1 VHSETL
7 VLRADADAQIGV
19 GHVMRCLALAQAWQS
34 AGHRAIFAVGSCPAT
49 LCERLRREGCALE
62 PVKASRGSSA
72 DGGETIAIA
81 GRLGSRNLVVDGDAF
96 DEQYQ
101 KQIKQAG
108 LRLLLLED
116 YVGAGYYSADW
127 IWNADLPPG
136 EEVYSQRG
144 PGTRLLLGPRY
155 ALLRREFLAARPR
168 ERSAPAATAKVLITF
183 GGSDPQNATLEA
195 LRGLAVLKGSG
206 VQARVLVGGAN
217 PRLDLLQA
225 AARELAGNVE
235 VLSDVQDMPA
245 QMLWAD
251 IAVVASGV
259 TVWELLYMGVALIAW
274 PRYPADLPGLELLAK
289 AGAVTVLEADANA
302 GNIAKALRTLL
313 PDGQRVRRMSDTG
326 QKLVD
331 GRGAERV
338 VRLIEDA
345 SRDLHSSS
353 EVSAR

>member
-1 VHSETL
+1 
-7 VLRADADAQIGV
+7 
-19 GHVMRCLALAQAWQS
+19 MRCLALAQAWQS
-34 AGHRAIFAVGSCPAT
+34 AGHRAIFAVGKCPAT
-49 LCERLRREGCALE
+49 LCERLLREGCAVKS
-62 PVKASRGSSA
+62 VKAARGSSA
-72 DGGETIAIA
+72 DGSETIAIA
-81 GRLGSRNLVVDGDAF
+81 ERLGSRNLVLDGDAF
-96 DEQYQ
+96 DEKYQ

-116 YVGAGYYSADW
+116 YIGAGYYSADW
-127 IWNADLPPG
+127 IWNADLPSG
-136 EEVYSQRG
+136 EEAYPRRG

-155 ALLRREFLAARPR
+155 ALLRREFLTARPR
-168 ERSAPAATAKVLITF
+168 ERSALAAPAPAKVLITF

-195 LRGLAVLKGSG
+195 LRGLAMLKDSG

-259 TVWELLYMGVALIAW
+259 TVWELLYMGVAVIAW
-274 PRYPADLPGLELLAK
+274 PRYPADLPSLELLAK
-289 AGAVTVLEADANA
+289 GGAVTVLEADANA
-302 GNIAKALRTLL
+302 GNIANALRTLL
-313 PDGQRVRRMSDTG
+313 LDGQRIRRMSDAG

-338 VRLIEDA
+338 ARLLADA
-345 SRDLHSSS
+345 LQDLHSSS